1 MLNITENINALN
13 LTSNV
18 IKILQDNNIN
28 TINDLWLLTRKDLK
42 KLGLTDKE
50 IKQIVISL
58 QLNGIDLNKKIYD

>member
-18 IKILQDNNIN
+18 IKTLQDNNIN

-42 KLGLTDKE
+42 
-50 IKQIVISL
+50 
-58 QLNGIDLNKKIYD
+58 N